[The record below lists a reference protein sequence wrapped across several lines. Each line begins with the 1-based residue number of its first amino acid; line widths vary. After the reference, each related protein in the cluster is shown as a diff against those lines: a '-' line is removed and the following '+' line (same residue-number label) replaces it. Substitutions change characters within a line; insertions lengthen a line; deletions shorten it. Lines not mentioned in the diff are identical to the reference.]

1 MEFLNEVSI
10 EFPETKE
17 FIEER
22 LEHKYSEENIS
33 QEEVIY
39 LFIYFTSLEAIIF
52 CCIILG
58 FQARTCIFTRIAFN

>member
-39 LFIYFTSLEAIIF
+39 LFIYLFYEPRSNNFLLHNIRF
-52 CCIILG
+52 SSRNLH
-58 FQARTCIFTRIAFN
+58 FY